1 MKKLRLQF
9 VIAILALVAIG
20 ILLIGQQPA
29 LQQITPLQPTTG
41 GVYTEG
47 LIGTFGRLN
56 PVLDYYNQV
65 DRDVDRLIFC
75 SLIQFGDKGIAESNL
90 AESWGISADGKVYNF
105 SIRKNA
111 VWHDGQPVLSD
122 DIIFTAELFRDERL
136 PFPQDQRELWKQVEI
151 VKLDDHTLQFRI
163 PEPYAPFIDYLT
175 FGVIPKHI
183 LGNLSVDQIINSE
196 FNLKPVGC
204 GPYKF
209 DHLTSENGQV
219 KSVTLTAFE
228 DYYLQRAYI
237 DQVVFHYYPDSPS
250 AIIAYQQGDIVGIGH
265 VTEDILPGVLG
276 EENLNLYT
284 GQLPELTL
292 IYLNLN
298 NSSLPFF
305 QDVVVRRALLMGLNR
320 QWMVD
325 HLLGGQAIVAHGPI
339 LPSVWAYYENI
350 EHVEY
355 NPEKA
360 LAMIKKDGY
369 TIPAEGGSVRAKE
382 GVALSFEMVYPDNP
396 KHQAIAEAVQK
407 DWLQL
412 GVQVNIK
419 PVPYQELISQYLETR
434 NYQAALVDINLA
446 RTPDPDPYPF
456 WDQAQITNGQ
466 NYAQWDDRQ
475 ASEYLERAR
484 VTVDLDERT
493 KNYYNF
499 QVRFTTE
506 MPALPLFYPVYS
518 YAVDSQVQNIRV
530 GFFFDPSD
538 RFSKIINW
546 YLRSKRPVGAEIQPS
561 ATP

>member
-250 AIIAYQQGDIVGIGH
+250 AFIAYQQGDIVGIGH

-538 RFSKIINW
+538 RFSKITNW